1 MIASTTTARITTKF
15 GPEMRKIRQRMAAR
29 SVAPVP
35 REHLLFDFNADSQS
49 SWASTSARASHSS

>member
-15 GPEMRKIRQRMAAR
+15 GLGDAQDPPAHGREI

-35 REHLLFDFNADSQS
+35 REHLLWCLFMKVMAVKFNADSQV
-49 SWASTSARASHSS
+49 